1 MSLVGGSAP
10 REGNVLVDGRPVCDD
25 SWGALDAEVVCRM
38 LGFVSGAA
46 TTQSTFGPV
55 SGDFIMDD
63 VECEGD
69 EGDIR
74 ECQHSAGHNC
84 GVMEG
89 AGVRC
94 AASESLSSIIQKE
107 TT

>member
-1 MSLVGGSAP
+1 MAP
-10 REGNVLVDGRPVCDD
+10 GEGNVLVDGRPVCDD
-25 SWGALDAEVVCRM
+25 SWGAGDAAVVCRM

-46 TTQSTFGPV
+46 TSQSAFGPV
-55 SGDFIMDD
+55 SGDFVMDD